1 MSDSSS
7 SVVRLVR
14 RPAQQST
21 YDDAAPRASLTDR
34 LARRLGRIVPVARPG
49 QTVYVVGAIVLAVL
63 AVGLRAYHQLQSYE
77 LFMDE
82 VQYADVANAFAGGRG
97 PQLWDEPFYL
107 HPPLAFLFFSLFVTH
122 PVNDMTVGAVL
133 SLRPA
138 LLIFGFVNTLLVVA
152 VTRRVVG
159 RWASLIAGLVYAL
172 DAFVVRFDS
181 RVMLEAP
188 MMFSVLAGV
197 LCLLVA
203 VERET
208 VRARRGFLVAAGLF
222 FGLAVATK
230 STSGLITAVPLMIMI
245 VTGWGL
251 RRREACGV
259 LGLLFGVYG
268 VYVLIV
274 LLSGNISFWFD
285 QTLAG
290 TFRAIGLIK
299 ETGFTSKS
307 NSPGFASRILANLSL
322 FASSYALIGVAV
334 CYALYLLFI
343 GWRTLRGPRTGKRG
357 AHAAP
362 PGGAHARIRAGD
374 PRVSGDPREATLS
387 LVTCWL
393 AGVLAAIMYTGALGE
408 VEEQTFYLLAVP
420 STVVIGLLV
429 TQAGRWAP
437 PWRVVVGVAVVALF
451 AGSLWGWWQVHTT
464 RDDGYERVI
473 PQVFAQV
480 DHSAQICLGEQT
492 AQFIMP
498 GFGVHKLTSLD
509 IARRNGCS
517 YAIVS
522 TALSNQGLANS
533 TTDLNAEIAH
543 DYPVVLSAHGR
554 TSGDLLVYDLNRPLP
569 GSGASAIAPDDR
581 SLPLTG
587 PA

>member
-14 RPAQQST
+14 RPARRST
-21 YDDAAPRASLTDR
+21 DDGAAPRASLSD
-34 LARRLGRIVPVARPG
+34 RLGRVVPGTRLSRGQLAYVLGAVA
-49 QTVYVVGAIVLAVL
+49 LASL

-97 PQLWDEPFYL
+97 AQLFDEPFYL
-107 HPPLAFLFFSLFVTH
+107 HPPLAFLYFSLFVTH
-122 PVNDMTVGAVL
+122 PIDHMTVGAVL

-138 LLIFGFVNTLLVVA
+138 LLVFGFVNTLLVVA

-203 VERET
+203 VERDT
-208 VRARRGFLVAAGLF
+208 LVARRGFLVTAGLF
-222 FGLAVATK
+222 FGLAVTTK

-251 RRREACGV
+251 RRREAAGV
-259 LGLLFGVYG
+259 LGLLFGVYA
-268 VYVLIV
+268 VYVLTIV
-274 LLSGNISFWFD
+274 LQGNISFWFD

-299 ETGFTSKS
+299 ETGFTSKG
-307 NSPGFASRILANLSL
+307 NSSGFASRILANLSL
-322 FASSYALIGVAV
+322 FASSYALIGP
-334 CYALYLLFI
+334 
-343 GWRTLRGPRTGKRG
+343 GSGKRG

-374 PRVSGDPREATLS
+374 PRVSADPREATLS

-429 TQAGRWAP
+429 TQAGRWRP

-451 AGSLWGWWQVHTT
+451 AGSLAGWWQVHTN
-464 RDDGYERVI
+464 RDD
-473 PQVFAQV
+473 A
-480 DHSAQICLGEQT
+480 
-492 AQFIMP
+492 
-498 GFGVHKLTSLD
+498 
-509 IARRNGCS
+509 
-517 YAIVS
+517 YA
-522 TALSNQGLANS
+522 G
-533 TTDLNAEIAH
+533 
-543 DYPVVLSAHGR
+543 
-554 TSGDLLVYDLNRPLP
+554 
-569 GSGASAIAPDDR
+569 
-581 SLPLTG
+581 
-587 PA
+587 